1 MPALKPLLHPPEIP
15 IAVGNLS
22 VFRYADQS
30 AMGRQVLMAPILYDW
45 GRIAATES
53 TQTLWAG

>member
-1 MPALKPLLHPPEIP
+1 MPALKSLLDPPEIP
-15 IAVGNLS
+15 IAVGNRS

-30 AMGRQVLMAPILYDW
+30 AVWRPVRMAPILYDW
-45 GRIAATES
+45 GRIAAAES